1 MDEWLAQTNKNSAS
15 STPNTFT
22 INQVDLSADRF
33 ELFDRRVNMLKLKA
47 KFNDN
52 KWLMNVKSDEVT
64 GDIKWNK
71 EGNGKL
77 TANLSTLLIPSST
90 NETTKAPAGPA
101 KQLNMTYPALDIT
114 AENFEIGKKKLG
126 HLELQAQ
133 EQSGSWTIEKLRIT
147 APESTLT
154 ANGEWNNWKRRP
166 NTSLRFNWE
175 IEDMGKSLKRL
186 NYPDVIKGGSANIV
200 GQLKWAGS
208 PHEFDIPNLSG
219 SLKLEAKKG
228 QILQVEPGVGR
239 LFSVLSLQNLPRR
252 LTLDFKDLFSSGF
265 IFDKITADVKIQQGI
280 MHSDNFK
287 MEGPTARV
295 EIKGETDL
303 DKETQHL
310 YVKATPFI
318 SDTLSLAAFAGG
330 PAVGAAAYIAQ
341 KILKDPLNKIAETE
355 YEIVGTW
362 SDPQE
367 KESPSKL
374 SIPGS
379 SLFTK

>member
-1 MDEWLAQTNKNSAS
+1 
-15 STPNTFT
+15 
-22 INQVDLSADRF
+22 V
-33 ELFDRRVNMLKLKA
+33 
-47 KFNDN
+47 
-52 KWLMNVKSDEVT
+52 
-64 GDIKWNK
+64 
-71 EGNGKL
+71 
-77 TANLSTLLIPSST
+77 
-90 NETTKAPAGPA
+90 
-101 KQLNMTYPALDIT
+101 
-114 AENFEIGKKKLG
+114 
-126 HLELQAQ
+126 
-133 EQSGSWTIEKLRIT
+133 IEKLRIT
-147 APESTLT
+147 NPDSVLN

-166 NTSLRFNWE
+166 NTLLRFNWE
-175 IEDMGKSLKRL
+175 IDDMGKSLKRL
-186 NYPDVIKGGSANIV
+186 NYPDIIKAGSANIT
-200 GQLKWAGS
+200 GQLRWAGS

-219 SLKLEAKKG
+219 SLKLDAKKG

-252 LTLDFKDLFSSGF
+252 LTLDFKDLFSRGF

-280 MHSDNFK
+280 MRSDNFK

-362 SDPQE
+362 SEPQE
-367 KESPSKL
+367 KDSPSKL